1 MRVWLIADQILI
13 YLQGFG
19 DHLAS
24 NNRPVIGN
32 MFKQVSWKCPVFGLY
47 ACYHILLMAFVRMF
61 CFHNNQVYLTNI
73 AGYRH
78 EHTNLSSKI

>member
-1 MRVWLIADQILI
+1 MRIWLIADQILI

-32 MFKQVSWKCPVFGLY
+32 MFKQSLDIILQVVPSFPKNKVLRSKVCGLD
-47 ACYHILLMAFVRMF
+47 L
-61 CFHNNQVYLTNI
+61 QP
-73 AGYRH
+73 
-78 EHTNLSSKI
+78 